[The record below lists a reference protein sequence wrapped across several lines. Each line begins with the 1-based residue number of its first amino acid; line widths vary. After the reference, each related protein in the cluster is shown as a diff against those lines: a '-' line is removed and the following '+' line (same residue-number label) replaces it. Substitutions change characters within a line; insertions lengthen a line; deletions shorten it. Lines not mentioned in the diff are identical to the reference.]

1 VSDDTYTD
9 EDGRVRRREPED
21 QKIKEI
27 IANEL
32 AKAEAEEN

>member
-1 VSDDTYTD
+1 VNDDTYVD

-27 IANEL
+27 VAREL

>member
-1 VSDDTYTD
+1 MNDDTYVD

-27 IANEL
+27 VAREL